1 MNIEGAGRLIVR
13 GISTRKLSPFWTAQV
28 VGWGTYGLAK
38 YLLSRSAYPTVW
50 RVALLVGLG
59 LVLSLPLRTLYQRL
73 RAGSL
78 SQPAIIAIA
87 ALASFVMANVWL
99 LLFDGFLH
107 WRGVLPFEGWEA
119 YAKAVLNKTPVFL
132 TWSALYLGIKHWQDL
147 QAERESALHAAAL
160 AKEAQLEMLRYQ
172 LQPHF
177 LFNALNSLRALIVQ
191 DPARAREVVTELS
204 GFLRYSLL
212 PVGTTDVPL
221 REEIASI
228 RRYLAIEQVRYEERL
243 QVTFEIDPAS
253 EGRRV
258 PSFLLH
264 PLAENAVKYGV
275 RTSPA
280 PARLRVAAEVEGDTL
295 RIEIANTGRW
305 CESRATEEEFDAGAG
320 VGLANVRQ
328 RLEHLYPGRHRF
340 QLVQD
345 DGWVRARIE
354 LVATAGTQR

>member
-1 MNIEGAGRLIVR
+1 
-13 GISTRKLSPFWTAQV
+13 
-28 VGWGTYGLAK
+28 LAK
-38 YLLSRSAYPTVW
+38 YVLAPSAYPMVW
-50 RVALLVGLG
+50 CVALLVGLG
-59 LVLSLPLRTLYQRL
+59 LVLSLPLRALYRRL
-73 RAGSL
+73 RAGAL

-87 ALASFVMANVWL
+87 ALASFVAANVWL

-107 WRGVLPFEGWEA
+107 WRGVLPFEGWDA
-119 YAKAVLNKTPVFL
+119 YAKAVLNKTPVLL

-147 QAERESALHAAAL
+147 QAERERALRAVGL

-177 LFNALNSLRALIVQ
+177 LFNALNSLRALIVE
-191 DPARAREVVTELS
+191 DPARAREMVTELS

-212 PVGTTDVPL
+212 PAGTNDVAL
-221 REEIASI
+221 GEEIASI
-228 RRYLAIEQVRYEERL
+228 RRYLAIEQVRFEERL
-243 QVTFEIDPAS
+243 QVTFEIEPAA
-253 EGRRV
+253 EARRV

-280 PARLRVAAEVEGDTL
+280 PARLRVAAHTEGDTL

-305 CESRATEEEFDAGAG
+305 CERRSPGEMFDSGAG

-340 QLVQD
+340 EVAQD

-354 LVATAGTQR
+354 IVATGDADR

>member
-1 MNIEGAGRLIVR
+1 MMPEVA
-13 GISTRKLSPFWTAQV
+13 TRKPSPFWTAQV
-28 VGWGTYGLAK
+28 IGWATYGLAK
-38 YLLSRSAYPTVW
+38 YVLSRSAYPTVW

-59 LVLSLPLRTLYQRL
+59 LLLSLPLRALYRRL

-78 SQPAIIAIA
+78 SQPAIIAVA
-87 ALASFVMANVWL
+87 VLASFLMANVWL

-107 WRGVLPFEGWEA
+107 WRGVLPFEGWET
-119 YAKAVLNKTPVFL
+119 YAKAVLNKTPVLL

-147 QAERESALHAAAL
+147 QAERERAIRAVAL

-177 LFNALNSLRALIVQ
+177 LFNALNSLRALIVEN
-191 DPARAREVVTELS
+191 PSRAREMVTELS

-212 PVGTTDVPL
+212 PAGSSEVALG
-221 REEIASI
+221 EEIASI
-228 RRYLAIEQVRYEERL
+228 RRYLAIEQVRFEERL
-243 QVTFEIDPAS
+243 QVVFEIDPAA
-253 EGRRV
+253 ETRRV

-280 PARLRVAAEVEGDTL
+280 PARLRVAAHAEGDTL

-305 CESRATEEEFDAGAG
+305 YEGPSSEATFDGGAG

-340 QLVQD
+340 EVAQD

-354 LVATAGTQR
+354 IVGIGEPAR